1 MMNKNI
7 KQIFFLVPIALLL
20 FGSKNLY
27 AQSDYP
33 NRPVK
38 MIVGFPAGGAVDGAG
53 RMMAQILQK
62 AFNQTFIIENR
73 PGVGGMSAMEEVARA
88 APDGYTLAVGSAG
101 PLTVS
106 PSIFKKANFDPRQ
119 SLEPVIW
126 FVNNPGIV
134 VIRKDLPVNNIAELV
149 KLSKTKELNMASAG
163 TGSVLH
169 LMGEYFQERMGIKW
183 VHVPYKGSS
192 PALIDMVGGRT
203 DVALELVPSAAPF
216 VKSGQLRALA
226 ITSSKRLNVL
236 PDVPTLGELGYSG
249 LDMGSWM
256 ALLAPK
262 GTSPEII
269 NKLNQALNEAIKN
282 PELIQK
288 VNAGGGELVGGTPQD
303 LTNQMNKEIP
313 RWTTIIDRLNIQ
325 PN

>member
-1 MMNKNI
+1 
-7 KQIFFLVPIALLL
+7 
-20 FGSKNLY
+20 
-27 AQSDYP
+27 
-33 NRPVK
+33 
-38 MIVGFPAGGAVDGAG
+38 
-53 RMMAQILQK
+53 
-62 AFNQTFIIENR
+62 
-73 PGVGGMSAMEEVARA
+73 
-88 APDGYTLAVGSAG
+88 
-101 PLTVS
+101 
-106 PSIFKKANFDPRQ
+106 
-119 SLEPVIW
+119 
-126 FVNNPGIV
+126 
-134 VIRKDLPVNNIAELV
+134 
-149 KLSKTKELNMASAG
+149 
-163 TGSVLH
+163 
-169 LMGEYFQERMGIKW
+169 MGIKW

-226 ITSSKRLNVL
+226 ITSSKRLSVL

-288 VNAGGGELVGGTPQD
+288 VTAGGGELVGGTPQD